1 MNATAPALEISGLTK
16 SFGAM
21 RALDSVDLV
30 VGAGTVHCVLGEN
43 GAGKSTLCHMVG
55 GSLVPDEGT
64 LRLYGSPYAPRRP
77 ADALAAGIAM
87 VHQHF
92 SLVPTLTVGENL
104 RLLRLRD
111 LPRRVARVRE
121 EYGLELDLDARVSEL
136 PVGVRQRAEIVK
148 ALLREPR
155 LLVLDE
161 PTGVLGPA
169 ETDALLETC
178 RRIAGAG
185 HAVVLVTHK
194 LGEAARAGDAATVLR
209 AGRVSGGGPLSELPP
224 ERLVPLMIG
233 RPADSLGA
241 GLAGTI
247 GLALD
252 GDTPEEASGAE
263 DLTDAAG
270 AAPELNGVVREPA
283 DAASEPAGAAPEP
296 AGAVRDGA
304 AKALRIREVSV
315 RRPDGTHALDAVS
328 LDVGFGEIVGIAG
341 VEGNGQSELM
351 ALLGGSLAPG
361 SGQVELDGRDV
372 TRAAPRER
380 SRAGLGV
387 VPEDRLHEG
396 CVPRLRV
403 SENLFLGRLDRFR
416 RYGAF
421 LDRRAM
427 ARAAESV
434 LTEHGIRADG
444 PGAPMSSLSGGNQQ
458 KVVLARELA
467 LDPLVCLASA
477 QPTRGLDIGAVGAV
491 HSRIRQ
497 ASAAGTGVLVVSSE
511 LSELLVLCD
520 RIAVAYRGKLLG
532 PIDPSEPDARERIG
546 ALMLGAHPSDSGAG
560 SEAGADGGVPV
571 SALGDAPGR

>member
-1 MNATAPALEISGLTK
+1 MSATAPALEISGLTK
-16 SFGAM
+16 SFGTM
-21 RALDSVDLV
+21 RALDDVRLV
-30 VGAGTVHCVLGEN
+30 VEAGTVHCVLGEN
-43 GAGKSTLCHMVG
+43 GAGKSTLCHVVG
-55 GSLVPDEGT
+55 GSLVPDKGV
-64 LRLYGSPYAPRRP
+64 LRLYGTPYAPRRP

-121 EYGLELDLDARVSEL
+121 EYGLEPDLDARVSDL
-136 PVGVRQRAEIVK
+136 PVGVRQRVEIVK

-169 ETDALLETC
+169 ETDALLATC
-178 RRIAGAG
+178 RRIAAAG

-209 AGRVSGGGPLSELPP
+209 AGRVAGGGPLAELPP

-233 RPADSLGA
+233 RPVASLDA

-247 GLALD
+247 GLAED
-252 GDTPEEASGAE
+252 RPSPGAGASAGPGTGTSPETGTSGAE
-263 DLTDAAG
+263 RRRG
-270 AAPELNGVVREPA
+270 PG
-283 DAASEPAGAAPEP
+283 
-296 AGAVRDGA
+296 
-304 AKALRIREVSV
+304 ALRLCDVGV
-315 RRPDGTHALDAVS
+315 RRADGSYALDRTS

-351 ALLGGSLAPG
+351 ALLGGALAPDTG
-361 SGQVELDGRDV
+361 RVELAGRDI

-380 SRAGLGV
+380 TRAGLGV
-387 VPEDRLHEG
+387 VPEDRHREG
-396 CVPRLRV
+396 CVPQLPV
-403 SENLFLGRLDRFR
+403 AENLFLGRLDRFR
-416 RYGAF
+416 RYGVF

-427 ARAAESV
+427 GRAADAV
-434 LTEHGIRADG
+434 LTGHGIRSGG
-444 PGAPMSSLSGGNQQ
+444 PGALMSSLSGGNQQ

-467 LDPLVCLASA
+467 LDPLVCLAAA

-497 ASAAGTGVLVVSSE
+497 ASAKGTAVLVVSSE

-520 RIAVAYRGKLLG
+520 RIVVAYRGKLLG
-532 PIDPSEPDARERIG
+532 PVDPSQPDARERIG
-546 ALMLGAHPSDSGAG
+546 ALMLGADHPAGSGTEGAG
-560 SEAGADGGVPV
+560 RAAATAPRPVP
-571 SALGDAPGR
+571 GDAPRR

>member
-1 MNATAPALEISGLTK
+1 MSATAPALEISGLTK
-16 SFGAM
+16 SFGTM
-21 RALDSVDLV
+21 RALDDVRLV
-30 VGAGTVHCVLGEN
+30 VEAGTVHCVLGEN
-43 GAGKSTLCHMVG
+43 GAGKSTLCHVVG
-55 GSLVPDEGT
+55 GSLVPDEGV
-64 LRLYGSPYAPRRP
+64 LRLYGTPYAPRRP

-121 EYGLELDLDARVSEL
+121 EYGLEPDLDARVSDL
-136 PVGVRQRAEIVK
+136 PVGVRQRVEIVK

-169 ETDALLETC
+169 ETDALLATC
-178 RRIAGAG
+178 RRIAAAG

-209 AGRVSGGGPLSELPP
+209 AGRVAGGGPLAELPP

-233 RPADSLGA
+233 RPAASLDA

-247 GLALD
+247 GLTEDRPSPGA
-252 GDTPEEASGAE
+252 GASAGPGTGTSPETGTSGAE
-263 DLTDAAG
+263 RRRG
-270 AAPELNGVVREPA
+270 PG
-283 DAASEPAGAAPEP
+283 
-296 AGAVRDGA
+296 
-304 AKALRIREVSV
+304 ALRLCDVGV
-315 RRPDGTHALDAVS
+315 RRADGSYALDRTS

-351 ALLGGSLAPG
+351 ALLGGALAPDTG
-361 SGQVELDGRDV
+361 RVELAGRDI

-380 SRAGLGV
+380 TRAGLGV
-387 VPEDRLHEG
+387 VPEDRHREG
-396 CVPRLRV
+396 CVPQLPV
-403 SENLFLGRLDRFR
+403 AENLFLGRLDRFR
-416 RYGAF
+416 RYGVF
-421 LDRRAM
+421 LDGRAM
-427 ARAAESV
+427 NHAADAV
-434 LTEHGIRADG
+434 LTGHGIRSGG
-444 PGAPMSSLSGGNQQ
+444 PGALMSSLSGGNQQ

-467 LDPLVCLASA
+467 LDPLVCLAAA

-497 ASAAGTGVLVVSSE
+497 ASAKGTAVLVVSSE

-520 RIAVAYRGKLLG
+520 RIVVAYRGKLLG
-532 PIDPSEPDARERIG
+532 PVDPSQPDARERIG
-546 ALMLGAHPSDSGAG
+546 ALMLGADHPAGSGTEGAG
-560 SEAGADGGVPV
+560 RAAATAPRPVP
-571 SALGDAPGR
+571 GDAPRH

>member
-1 MNATAPALEISGLTK
+1 MNAAAPALEISGLTK
-16 SFGAM
+16 SFGAG

-55 GSLVPDEGT
+55 GSLVPDEGS

-252 GDTPEEASGAE
+252 GDTPSLDGDTPDEASGAE
-263 DLTDAAG
+263 DVTDAAG
-270 AAPELNGVVREPA
+270 AVREPA
-283 DAASEPAGAAPEP
+283 GAVREP

-304 AKALRIREVSV
+304 AKALRLREVSV
-315 RRPDGTHALDAVS
+315 RRPDGTHALDGVC

-361 SGQVELDGRDV
+361 SGQVELNGRDV
-372 TRAAPRER
+372 TCAAPRER

-427 ARAAESV
+427 ARAAETV

-467 LDPLVCLASA
+467 LDPLVCLAAA

-532 PIDPSEPDARERIG
+532 PVDPSEPDARERIG
-546 ALMLGAHPSDSGAG
+546 ALMLGAHPSDSGAEG
-560 SEAGADGGVPV
+560 EGGADDGVPV

>member
-1 MNATAPALEISGLTK
+1 MNAAAPALEISGLTK

-55 GSLVPDEGT
+55 GSLVPDEGS

-247 GLALD
+247 GLALG
-252 GDTPEEASGAE
+252 GDTPEEASGGDSPEEASGAE
-263 DLTDAAG
+263 DVTGAAG
-270 AAPELNGVVREPA
+270 AAPE
-283 DAASEPAGAAPEP
+283 PAGAVRGP

-304 AKALRIREVSV
+304 AKALRLREVSV

-467 LDPLVCLASA
+467 LDPLVCLAAA

-520 RIAVAYRGKLLG
+520 RIAVAYRGRLLG
-532 PIDPSEPDARERIG
+532 PVDPSEPDARERIG
-546 ALMLGAHPSDSGAG
+546 ALMLGAHPSDSGTE
-560 SEAGADGGVPV
+560 SETGADEGVPV

>member
-1 MNATAPALEISGLTK
+1 MNAAAPALEISGLTK

-55 GSLVPDEGT
+55 GSLVPDEGS

-247 GLALD
+247 GLALG
-252 GDTPEEASGAE
+252 GDTPEEASGGDTLEEASGAE
-263 DLTDAAG
+263 DVTGAAG
-270 AAPELNGVVREPA
+270 AAPE
-283 DAASEPAGAAPEP
+283 PAGAVRGP

-304 AKALRIREVSV
+304 AKALRLREVSV
-315 RRPDGTHALDAVS
+315 RRPDGTHALDGVS

-467 LDPLVCLASA
+467 LDPLVCLAAA

-520 RIAVAYRGKLLG
+520 RIAVAYRGRLLG
-532 PIDPSEPDARERIG
+532 PVDPSEPDARERIG
-546 ALMLGAHPSDSGAG
+546 ALMLGAHPSDSGTE
-560 SEAGADGGVPV
+560 SETGADEGVPV

>member
-1 MNATAPALEISGLTK
+1 MNTAAPALEITGLTK
-16 SFGAM
+16 SFGTT
-21 RALDSVDLV
+21 RALDEVDLV
-30 VGAGTVHCVLGEN
+30 VESGTVHCVLGEN
-43 GAGKSTLCHMVG
+43 GAGKSTLCHVVG
-55 GSLVPDEGT
+55 GSLVPDEGS

-77 ADALAAGIAM
+77 ADALASGIAM

-169 ETDALLETC
+169 ETDALLVTC
-178 RRIAGAG
+178 RRIAESG

-194 LGEAARAGDAATVLR
+194 LGEVARAGDAATVLR
-209 AGRVSGGGPLSELPP
+209 GGRVSGGGPLAELPP

-233 RPADSLGA
+233 RPAGSLDA

-247 GLALD
+247 GPAPD
-252 GDTPEEASGAE
+252 GRSPETGAPGTE
-263 DLTDAAG
+263 HAAVG
-270 AAPELNGVVREPA
+270 AAESEGRRKSGPVESGGAPR
-283 DAASEPAGAAPEP
+283 DRTAAAMRL
-296 AGAVRDGA
+296 RD
-304 AKALRIREVSV
+304 VSV
-315 RRPDGTHALDAVS
+315 RRADGTSALDGVS

-351 ALLGGSLAPG
+351 ALLGGSLTPAAG
-361 SGQVELDGRDV
+361 CVELDGRDL

-396 CVPRLRV
+396 CVPQLRV
-403 SENLFLGRLDRFR
+403 DENLFLGRLGRFR
-416 RYGAF
+416 RYGVF
-421 LDRRAM
+421 LDRRTM
-427 ARAAESV
+427 GRAADAV

-444 PGAPMSSLSGGNQQ
+444 PGALMSSLSGGNQQ

-467 LDPLVCLASA
+467 LDPLVCLAAA

-491 HSRIRQ
+491 HSRIRD
-497 ASAAGTGVLVVSSE
+497 AAAAGTGVLVVSSE

-520 RIAVAYRGKLLG
+520 RITVAYRGRLLG
-532 PIDPSEPDARERIG
+532 PVDPSEPDALDRIG
-546 ALMLGAHPSDSGAG
+546 ALMLGAHAPESGGGSAART
-560 SEAGADGGVPV
+560 SEAGRTSEA
-571 SALGDAPGR
+571 AH

>member
-1 MNATAPALEISGLTK
+1 MNTAAPALEISGLTK
-16 SFGAM
+16 SFGTT
-21 RALDSVDLV
+21 RALEEVDLV
-30 VGAGTVHCVLGEN
+30 VESGTVHCVLGEN
-43 GAGKSTLCHMVG
+43 GAGKSTLCHVVG
-55 GSLVPDEGT
+55 GSVAPDAGG

-92 SLVPTLTVGENL
+92 SLVPTLTVGENM

-136 PVGVRQRAEIVK
+136 PVGVRQRTEIVK

-169 ETDALLETC
+169 GTDALLATC
-178 RRIAGAG
+178 RRIAESG

-194 LGEAARAGDAATVLR
+194 LGEVARAGDAATVLR
-209 AGRVSGGGPLSELPP
+209 GGRVSGGGPLAELPP

-233 RPADSLGA
+233 RPAGSLDA

-247 GLALD
+247 GLAAD
-252 GDTPEEASGAE
+252 GDSPEAGASGSGK
-263 DLTDAAG
+263 TRAG
-270 AAPELNGVVREPA
+270 G
-283 DAASEPAGAAPEP
+283 PEP
-296 AGAVRDGA
+296 AGRALAVGTAEPGGRAGSGGRAEPGGKA
-304 AKALRIREVSV
+304 AARVTQALRLRDVSV
-315 RRPDGTHALDAVS
+315 RRADGTSALDEVS
-328 LDVGFGEIVGIAG
+328 LDVGYGEIVGIAG

-351 ALLGGSLAPG
+351 ALLGGSLAPVAG
-361 SGQVELDGRDV
+361 RVELDGRDL

-396 CVPRLRV
+396 CVPQLRV
-403 SENLFLGRLDRFR
+403 ADNLFLGRLDRFR
-416 RYGAF
+416 RHGVL

-427 ARAAESV
+427 DRAADSV
-434 LTEHGIRADG
+434 LTGHGIRADG
-444 PGAPMSSLSGGNQQ
+444 PGALMSSLSGGNQQ

-467 LDPLVCLASA
+467 LDPLICLAAA

-491 HSRIRQ
+491 HSRIRD
-497 ASAAGTGVLVVSSE
+497 AAAAGTGVLVVSSE

-520 RIAVAYRGKLLG
+520 RITVAYRGKLLG
-532 PIDPSEPDARERIG
+532 PVDPAEPDARERIG
-546 ALMLGAHPSDSGAG
+546 ALMLGARASRPGPENTGHTP
-560 SEAGADGGVPV
+560 EA
-571 SALGDAPGR
+571 LR

>member
-1 MNATAPALEISGLTK
+1 MSATAPALEISGLTK
-16 SFGAM
+16 SFGTM
-21 RALDSVDLV
+21 RALDDVRLV
-30 VGAGTVHCVLGEN
+30 VEAGTVHCVLGEN
-43 GAGKSTLCHMVG
+43 GAGKSTLCHVVG
-55 GSLVPDEGT
+55 GSLVPDKGV
-64 LRLYGSPYAPRRP
+64 LRLYGTPYAPRRP

-121 EYGLELDLDARVSEL
+121 EYGLEPDLDARVSDL
-136 PVGVRQRAEIVK
+136 PVGVRQRVEIVK

-169 ETDALLETC
+169 ETDALLATC
-178 RRIAGAG
+178 RRIAAAG

-209 AGRVSGGGPLSELPP
+209 AGRVAGGGPLAELPP

-233 RPADSLGA
+233 RPAASLDA

-247 GLALD
+247 GLTEDRPSPGA
-252 GDTPEEASGAE
+252 GASAGPGTGASPETGTSGAE
-263 DLTDAAG
+263 RRRG
-270 AAPELNGVVREPA
+270 PG
-283 DAASEPAGAAPEP
+283 
-296 AGAVRDGA
+296 
-304 AKALRIREVSV
+304 ALRLSDVGV
-315 RRPDGTHALDAVS
+315 RRADGSYALDRTS

-351 ALLGGSLAPG
+351 ALLGGALAPDTG
-361 SGQVELDGRDV
+361 RVELAGRDI

-380 SRAGLGV
+380 TRAGLGV
-387 VPEDRLHEG
+387 VPEDRHREG
-396 CVPRLRV
+396 CVPQLPV
-403 SENLFLGRLDRFR
+403 AENLFLGRLDRFR
-416 RYGAF
+416 RYGVF

-427 ARAAESV
+427 NHAADAV
-434 LTEHGIRADG
+434 LTGHGIRSGG
-444 PGAPMSSLSGGNQQ
+444 PGALMSSLSGGNQQ

-467 LDPLVCLASA
+467 LDPLVCLAAA

-497 ASAAGTGVLVVSSE
+497 ASAKGTAVLVVSSE

-520 RIAVAYRGKLLG
+520 RIVVAYRGKLLG
-532 PIDPSEPDARERIG
+532 PVEPSQPDARERIG
-546 ALMLGAHPSDSGAG
+546 ALMLGADHPAGSGTEGAG
-560 SEAGADGGVPV
+560 RAAATAPRPVP
-571 SALGDAPGR
+571 GDAPRH

>member
-1 MNATAPALEISGLTK
+1 MSATAPALEISGLTK
-16 SFGAM
+16 SFGTM
-21 RALDSVDLV
+21 RALDDVRLV
-30 VGAGTVHCVLGEN
+30 VEAGTVHCVLGEN
-43 GAGKSTLCHMVG
+43 GAGKSTLCHVVG
-55 GSLVPDEGT
+55 GSLVPDKGV
-64 LRLYGSPYAPRRP
+64 LRLYGTPYAPRRP

-121 EYGLELDLDARVSEL
+121 EYGLEPDLDARVSDL
-136 PVGVRQRAEIVK
+136 PVGVRQCVEIVK

-169 ETDALLETC
+169 ETDALLATC
-178 RRIAGAG
+178 RRIAAAG

-209 AGRVSGGGPLSELPP
+209 AGRVAGGGPLAELPP

-233 RPADSLGA
+233 RPAASLDA
-241 GLAGTI
+241 GLASTI
-247 GLALD
+247 GLTEDKPSPGA
-252 GDTPEEASGAE
+252 GASAGPGTGTSPETGTSGAE
-263 DLTDAAG
+263 RRRG
-270 AAPELNGVVREPA
+270 PG
-283 DAASEPAGAAPEP
+283 
-296 AGAVRDGA
+296 
-304 AKALRIREVSV
+304 ALRLSDVGV
-315 RRPDGTHALDAVS
+315 RRADGSYALDRTS

-351 ALLGGSLAPG
+351 ALLGGALAPDTG
-361 SGQVELDGRDV
+361 RVELAGRDI

-380 SRAGLGV
+380 TRAGLGV
-387 VPEDRLHEG
+387 VPEDRHREG
-396 CVPRLRV
+396 CVPQLPV
-403 SENLFLGRLDRFR
+403 AENLFLGRLDRFR
-416 RYGAF
+416 RYGVF

-427 ARAAESV
+427 NHAADAV
-434 LTEHGIRADG
+434 LTGHGIRSGG
-444 PGAPMSSLSGGNQQ
+444 PGALMSSLSGGNQQ

-467 LDPLVCLASA
+467 LDPLVCLAAA

-497 ASAAGTGVLVVSSE
+497 ASAKGTAVLVVSSE

-520 RIAVAYRGKLLG
+520 RIVVAYRGKLLG
-532 PIDPSEPDARERIG
+532 PVDPSQPDARERIG
-546 ALMLGAHPSDSGAG
+546 ALMLGADHPAGSGTEGAG
-560 SEAGADGGVPV
+560 RAAATAPRPVP
-571 SALGDAPGR
+571 GDAPRH

>member
-1 MNATAPALEISGLTK
+1 MNAIAPALEITGLTK
-16 SFGAM
+16 SFGAV
-21 RALDSVDLV
+21 RALDAVDLV
-30 VGAGTVHCVLGEN
+30 VEAGTVHCVLGEN

-55 GSLVPDEGT
+55 GSLVPDEGA
-64 LRLYGSPYAPRRP
+64 LRLYGAPYAPRRP
-77 ADALAAGIAM
+77 ADALTAGIAM

-111 LPRRVARVRE
+111 LHRRVARVRE
-121 EYGLELDLDARVSEL
+121 EYGLELDLDARVAEL

-169 ETDALLETC
+169 ETDALLATC
-178 RRIAGAG
+178 RRIADAG

-209 AGRVSGGGPLSELPP
+209 GGRVSGGGPLAELPP

-233 RPADSLGA
+233 RPAQSLGA
-241 GLAGTI
+241 GTAGTI
-247 GLALD
+247 GLAVD
-252 GDTPEEASGAE
+252 GGPQASPSAGAPGGEDTPS
-263 DLTDAAG
+263 
-270 AAPELNGVVREPA
+270 APDRTG
-283 DAASEPAGAAPEP
+283 
-296 AGAVRDGA
+296 
-304 AKALRIREVSV
+304 KALRLHDVSV
-315 RRPDGTHALDAVS
+315 RRPDGTYALDAVS
-328 LDVGFGEIVGIAG
+328 LDVGYGEIVGIAG

-361 SGQVELDGRDV
+361 SGQVELGGRDV

-396 CVPRLRV
+396 CVPGLRV

-421 LDRRAM
+421 LDRRSM
-427 ARAAESV
+427 ARAAEAV

-444 PGAPMSSLSGGNQQ
+444 PGALMSSLSGGNQQ

-467 LDPLVCLASA
+467 LDPLVCLAAS

-511 LSELLVLCD
+511 LPELLALCD

-532 PIDPSEPDARERIG
+532 PVDPSEPDARERIG
-546 ALMLGAHPSDSGAG
+546 ALMLGAHPSDPGTREEGPASGAPG
-560 SEAGADGGVPV
+560 LPVP
-571 SALGDAPGR
+571 GAPGAAALPVPGAGPAGR

>member
-1 MNATAPALEISGLTK
+1 MSATAPALEISGLTK
-16 SFGAM
+16 SFGTM
-21 RALDSVDLV
+21 RALDDVRLV
-30 VGAGTVHCVLGEN
+30 VEAGTVHCVLGEN
-43 GAGKSTLCHMVG
+43 GAGKSTLCHVVG
-55 GSLVPDEGT
+55 GSLVPDKGV
-64 LRLYGSPYAPRRP
+64 LRLYGTPYAPRRP

-121 EYGLELDLDARVSEL
+121 EYGLEPDLDARVSDL
-136 PVGVRQRAEIVK
+136 PVGVRQCVEIVK

-169 ETDALLETC
+169 ETDALLATC
-178 RRIAGAG
+178 RRIAAAG

-209 AGRVSGGGPLSELPP
+209 AGRVAGGGPLAELPP

-233 RPADSLGA
+233 RPAASLDA

-247 GLALD
+247 GLTEDRPSSGA
-252 GDTPEEASGAE
+252 GASAGPGTGTSPETGTSGAE
-263 DLTDAAG
+263 RRRG
-270 AAPELNGVVREPA
+270 PG
-283 DAASEPAGAAPEP
+283 
-296 AGAVRDGA
+296 
-304 AKALRIREVSV
+304 ALRLRDVGV
-315 RRPDGTHALDAVS
+315 RRADGSYALDRTS

-351 ALLGGSLAPG
+351 ALLGGALAPDTG
-361 SGQVELDGRDV
+361 RVELAGRDI

-380 SRAGLGV
+380 TRAGLGV
-387 VPEDRLHEG
+387 VPEDRHREG
-396 CVPRLRV
+396 CVPQLPV
-403 SENLFLGRLDRFR
+403 AENLFLGRLDRFR
-416 RYGAF
+416 RCGVF
-421 LDRRAM
+421 LDGRAM
-427 ARAAESV
+427 NRAADAV
-434 LTEHGIRADG
+434 LTGHGIRSGG
-444 PGAPMSSLSGGNQQ
+444 PGALMSSLSGGNQQ

-467 LDPLVCLASA
+467 LDPLVCLAAA

-497 ASAAGTGVLVVSSE
+497 ASAKGTAVLVVSSE

-520 RIAVAYRGKLLG
+520 RIVVAYRGKLLG
-532 PIDPSEPDARERIG
+532 PVDPSQPDARERIG
-546 ALMLGAHPSDSGAG
+546 ALMLGADHPAGSGTEGAG
-560 SEAGADGGVPV
+560 RAAATAPRPVP
-571 SALGDAPGR
+571 GDAPRH

>member
-1 MNATAPALEISGLTK
+1 MSATAPALEISGLTK
-16 SFGAM
+16 SFGTM
-21 RALDSVDLV
+21 RALDDVRLV
-30 VGAGTVHCVLGEN
+30 VEAGTVHCVLGEN
-43 GAGKSTLCHMVG
+43 GAGKSTLCHVVG
-55 GSLVPDEGT
+55 GSLVPDKGV
-64 LRLYGSPYAPRRP
+64 LRLYGTPYAPRRP

-121 EYGLELDLDARVSEL
+121 EYGLEPDLDARVSDL
-136 PVGVRQRAEIVK
+136 PVGVRQRVEIVK

-169 ETDALLETC
+169 ETDALLATC
-178 RRIAGAG
+178 RRIAAAG

-209 AGRVSGGGPLSELPP
+209 AGRVAGGGPLAELPP

-233 RPADSLGA
+233 RPAASLDA

-247 GLALD
+247 GLTEDRPSPGA
-252 GDTPEEASGAE
+252 GASAGPGTGASPETGTSGAE
-263 DLTDAAG
+263 RRRG
-270 AAPELNGVVREPA
+270 PG
-283 DAASEPAGAAPEP
+283 
-296 AGAVRDGA
+296 
-304 AKALRIREVSV
+304 ALRLSDVGV
-315 RRPDGTHALDAVS
+315 RRADGSYALDRTS

-351 ALLGGSLAPG
+351 ALLGGALAPDTG
-361 SGQVELDGRDV
+361 RVELAGRDI

-380 SRAGLGV
+380 TRAGLGV
-387 VPEDRLHEG
+387 VPEDRHREG
-396 CVPRLRV
+396 CVPQLPV
-403 SENLFLGRLDRFR
+403 AENLFLGRLDRFR
-416 RYGAF
+416 RYGVF

-427 ARAAESV
+427 GRAADAV
-434 LTEHGIRADG
+434 LTGHGIRSGG
-444 PGAPMSSLSGGNQQ
+444 PGALMSSLSGGNQQ

-467 LDPLVCLASA
+467 LDPLVCLAAA

-497 ASAAGTGVLVVSSE
+497 ASAKGTAVLVVSSE

-520 RIAVAYRGKLLG
+520 RIVVAYRGKLLG
-532 PIDPSEPDARERIG
+532 PVDPSQPDARERIG
-546 ALMLGAHPSDSGAG
+546 ALMLGADHPAGSGTEGAG
-560 SEAGADGGVPV
+560 RAAATAPRPVP
-571 SALGDAPGR
+571 GDAPRH

>member
-1 MNATAPALEISGLTK
+1 MSATAPALEISGLTK
-16 SFGAM
+16 SFGTM
-21 RALDSVDLV
+21 RALDDVRLV
-30 VGAGTVHCVLGEN
+30 VEAGTVHCVLGEN
-43 GAGKSTLCHMVG
+43 GAGKSTLCHVVG
-55 GSLVPDEGT
+55 GSLVPDKGV
-64 LRLYGSPYAPRRP
+64 LRLYGTPYAPRRP

-121 EYGLELDLDARVSEL
+121 EYGLEPDLDARVSDL
-136 PVGVRQRAEIVK
+136 PVGVRQRVEIVK

-169 ETDALLETC
+169 ETDALLATC
-178 RRIAGAG
+178 RRIAAAG

-209 AGRVSGGGPLSELPP
+209 AGRVAGGGPLAELPP

-233 RPADSLGA
+233 RPAASLDA

-247 GLALD
+247 GLTEDRPSPGA
-252 GDTPEEASGAE
+252 GASAGPGTGTSPETGTSGAE
-263 DLTDAAG
+263 RRRG
-270 AAPELNGVVREPA
+270 PG
-283 DAASEPAGAAPEP
+283 
-296 AGAVRDGA
+296 
-304 AKALRIREVSV
+304 ALRLSDVGV
-315 RRPDGTHALDAVS
+315 RRADGSYALDRTS

-351 ALLGGSLAPG
+351 ALLGGALAPDTG
-361 SGQVELDGRDV
+361 RVELAGRDI

-380 SRAGLGV
+380 TRAGLGV
-387 VPEDRLHEG
+387 VPEDRHREG
-396 CVPRLRV
+396 CVPQLPAA
-403 SENLFLGRLDRFR
+403 ENLFLGRLDRFR
-416 RYGAF
+416 RYGVF

-427 ARAAESV
+427 NHAADAV
-434 LTEHGIRADG
+434 LTGHGIRSGG
-444 PGAPMSSLSGGNQQ
+444 PGALMSSLSGGNQQ

-467 LDPLVCLASA
+467 LDPLVCLAAA

-497 ASAAGTGVLVVSSE
+497 ASAKGTAVLVVSSE

-520 RIAVAYRGKLLG
+520 RIVVAYRGKLLG
-532 PIDPSEPDARERIG
+532 PVDPSQPDARERIG
-546 ALMLGAHPSDSGAG
+546 ALMLGADHPAG
-560 SEAGADGGVPV
+560 SGTEGTGRAAATAPRPVP
-571 SALGDAPGR
+571 GDAPRH

>member
-1 MNATAPALEISGLTK
+1 MSAHAPALEITGLTK
-16 SFGAM
+16 SFGAT
-21 RALDSVDLV
+21 RALDAVDLV
-30 VGAGTVHCVLGEN
+30 VEAGTVHCVLGEN

-55 GSLVPDEGT
+55 GSLVPEEGA
-64 LRLYGSPYAPRRP
+64 LRLYGAPYAPRRP

-121 EYGLELDLDARVSEL
+121 EYGLELDLDARVAEL

-169 ETDALLETC
+169 ETDALLATC
-178 RRIAGAG
+178 RRIAGSG

-209 AGRVSGGGPLSELPP
+209 GGRVSGGGPLAELPP

-233 RPADSLGA
+233 RPARSLGA
-241 GLAGTI
+241 GTAGTL

-252 GDTPEEASGAE
+252 GDPHGPAPEAPCDE
-263 DLTDAAG
+263 DAAP
-270 AAPELNGVVREPA
+270 APERR
-283 DAASEPAGAAPEP
+283 APGRTVPGGTE
-296 AGAVRDGA
+296 
-304 AKALRIREVSV
+304 KALRLRDVSV
-315 RRPDGTHALDAVS
+315 RRADGTHALDAVS

-351 ALLGGSLAPG
+351 ALLGGSLTPG
-361 SGQVELDGRDV
+361 SGRVELGGRDV

-380 SRAGLGV
+380 SGAGLGV

-416 RYGAF
+416 RYGMF
-421 LDRRAM
+421 LDRRSM
-427 ARAAESV
+427 ARAAEVV

-444 PGAPMSSLSGGNQQ
+444 PGALMASLSGGNQQ

-467 LDPLVCLASA
+467 LDPLVCLAAS

-497 ASAAGTGVLVVSSE
+497 AAAAGTGVLVVSSE
-511 LSELLVLCD
+511 LPELLALCD

-532 PIDPSEPDARERIG
+532 PVDPSEPDARERIG
-546 ALMLGAHPSDSGAG
+546 ALMLGAHASASDSRDDNGSRGAPPLPVPG
-560 SEAGADGGVPV
+560 GEPAG
-571 SALGDAPGR
+571 R